1 METIPLPW
9 PFLGGTFCNQ
19 TWQLENFN
27 GMGKSS
33 ANGLEQSLIAMSIN
47 PSAGY
52 ARFHHSNSRLI
63 YFNLPFAKV
72 GLIIS
77 MVKHG

>member
-1 METIPLPW
+1 
-9 PFLGGTFCNQ
+9 
-19 TWQLENFN
+19 
-27 GMGKSS
+27 MGKSS

-47 PSAGY
+47 PSAAY
-52 ARFHHSNSRLI
+52 ARFHHSNPRLI

-72 GLIIS
+72 GLVFS